1 MSTPF
6 NISRCPQMFFREK
19 NTYFH
24 ANEETNT
31 NKRGSSCGSARIT
44 REQTLRLR
52 RRSKQTRPSPSAHA
66 RVSLPLFGF
75 CRLVCL
81 CKRHYWVPTVFPAS
95 PRRRAAASS
104 THRRRRTPKDS
115 EGVFWFKLNETNVQL
130 ILRNNRGN
138 YMSLFGMKRCDRRED

>member
-6 NISRCPQMFFREK
+6 NISCCPQMFFREK

-31 NKRGSSCGSARIT
+31 NKRGPSCGSARIT
-44 REQTLRLR
+44 REQTLRL
-52 RRSKQTRPSPSAHA
+52 KQTCPAPSTHA

-81 CKRHYWVPTVFPAS
+81 CKRHYWVPTVLPAS
-95 PRRRAAASS
+95 SCGCQLYSS
-104 THRRRRTPKDS
+104 TAEDS
-115 EGVFWFKLNETNVQL
+115 EGVFSFKLNETNVQL
-130 ILRNNRGN
+130 ISRNNRGN